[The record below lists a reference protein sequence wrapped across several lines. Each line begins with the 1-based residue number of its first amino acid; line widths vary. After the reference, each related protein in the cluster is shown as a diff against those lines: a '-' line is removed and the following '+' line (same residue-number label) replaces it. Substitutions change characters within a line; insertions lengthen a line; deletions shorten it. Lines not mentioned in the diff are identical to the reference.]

1 MLTQQAYDLMPRVK
15 ITDLLF
21 EVDQWTNFTP
31 HFTHL
36 KSDAE
41 PPDRTL
47 PLTGDYMCGMPTNAL
62 PRGDSGPCATENR
75 RGRLGVRKNPFLEG
89 TPKCVCTSANRG
101 DGIRV
106 QGTGHLLQRPTLVVE
121 RAKLA

>member
-47 PLTGDYMCGMPTNAL
+47 LLTAILAEAFNLGLEKMADACPGTSAAKLSWMVPGISATRPIRTHW
-62 PRGDSGPCATENR
+62 PRGQLSAWPVLRTEQ
-75 RGRLGVRKNPFLEG
+75 GR
-89 TPKCVCTSANRG
+89 SS
-101 DGIRV
+101 
-106 QGTGHLLQRPTLVVE
+106 
-121 RAKLA
+121 

>member
-1 MLTQQAYDLMPRVK
+1 MLTQQTYDLMPRVK

-41 PPDRTL
+41 P
-47 PLTGDYMCGMPTNAL
+47 LTGRC
-62 PRGDSGPCATENR
+62 C
-75 RGRLGVRKNPFLEG
+75 
-89 TPKCVCTSANRG
+89 
-101 DGIRV
+101 
-106 QGTGHLLQRPTLVVE
+106 
-121 RAKLA
+121 

>member
-47 PLTGDYMCGMPTNAL
+47 LLTGDYMWHANKRVAKGRFRPLRHRKSA
-62 PRGDSGPCATENR
+62 GPPWRTKKS
-75 RGRLGVRKNPFLEG
+75 V
-89 TPKCVCTSANRG
+89 S
-101 DGIRV
+101 
-106 QGTGHLLQRPTLVVE
+106 
-121 RAKLA
+121 